1 MLNLIVDE
9 VLNTEATFQ
18 SGGSTYQLLS
28 EIEDDDDGL
37 YRYKALVTSPD
48 GTSAIKPVYQMDI
61 PKGFQVKLCKFRNSG
76 WFKRGDVV
84 LIRRKTK
91 EEIIKFPAIVVAA
104 SADGFGVTYYDSNN
118 ELIKQLLLPAVVLKS
133 NIEIIKYDEPDA

>member
-28 EIEDDDDGL
+28 EINDDAAL

-48 GTSAIKPVYQMDI
+48 GTTEIKPVYPMDI
-61 PKGFQVKLCKFRNSG
+61 PKGFQVKICKFLNSA

-84 LIRRKTK
+84 LVRRKTK
-91 EEIIKFPAIVVAA
+91 DEIIKFSGIVVAT
-104 SADGFGVTYYDSNN
+104 SPDGFGVTYYDSNN
-118 ELIKQLLLPAVVLKS
+118 ELVKQLFLPAVVLKS

>member
-1 MLNLIVDE
+1 MCGIVEGEDGVTKRRSQIAAAFPSFDNNL
-9 VLNTEATFQ
+9 
-18 SGGSTYQLLS
+18 G
-28 EIEDDDDGL
+28 
-37 YRYKALVTSPD
+37 
-48 GTSAIKPVYQMDI
+48 DI

-91 EEIIKFPAIVVAA
+91 DEIIKFPAIVVAA
-104 SADGFGVTYYDSNN
+104 SADGFGVTYYDNNN
-118 ELIKQLLLPAVVLKS
+118 ELVKQLFLPAVVLKS